1 MIATKATVG
10 LFVFAAL
17 AKSYLNVW
25 GGPDDLAFF
34 IAVWGQQ

>member
-1 MIATKATVG
+1 MIVTKATVG

-25 GGPDDLAFF
+25 GGPDDLAFL
-34 IAVWGQQ
+34 ISVWGQQ